1 MNGSDRDDSNRSLD
15 RVLAGVDALLRSSGV
30 LDAFT
35 AKEAN
40 YEALLEDIGA
50 KIDEEARRT
59 QEDGLFV
66 EIGAIFSGLAHDLR
80 GPLQTIRNCT
90 YLLVSEPNQ
99 GELLDEINGAVR
111 DISHMLDRFREYYRG
126 HEIIRTTTR
135 IEKIVDT
142 ALRDVVIPSGVDL
155 VKTLDPGI
163 TRVYVDP
170 NKLANVIHD
179 LVDGAINGMPEGGR
193 VSVETLQRGDRFS
206 VTVSDTGTGFPE
218 ATPETLFT
226 PFAYKARDGTG
237 LSLPIALRVV
247 KAHGGDLSIVTDPE
261 KGTTCTLE
269 MPLGP

>member
-1 MNGSDRDDSNRSLD
+1 VNGIKRDDADRSPD
-15 RVLAGVDALLRSSGV
+15 RVMAGIDALLRSNGV

-50 KIDEEARRT
+50 KIDEGLRRS

-66 EIGAIFSGLAHDLR
+66 EIGAISSGLAHDLR

-111 DISHMLDRFREYYRG
+111 HLSIMLDRFKEYYRG
-126 HEIIRTTTR
+126 HELMRTSARIDKII
-135 IEKIVDT
+135 D
-142 ALRDVVIPSGVDL
+142 ASLRDLIIPPGVDL
-155 VKTLDPGI
+155 VKTLDPRI
-163 TRVYVDP
+163 DRAFVDR
-170 NKLANVIHD
+170 NKLANVIHS
-179 LVDGAINGMPEGGR
+179 LVERAVNGVPGGGR
-193 VSVETLQRGDRFS
+193 VTIETLRRGDRFS

-218 ATPETLFT
+218 VTQEALFT
-226 PFAYKARDGTG
+226 PFVDKSRDGTG

-247 KAHGGDLSIVTDPE
+247 KAHGGVISFVADPE
-261 KGTTCTLE
+261 RGTTCRLE
-269 MPLGP
+269 MPLGL